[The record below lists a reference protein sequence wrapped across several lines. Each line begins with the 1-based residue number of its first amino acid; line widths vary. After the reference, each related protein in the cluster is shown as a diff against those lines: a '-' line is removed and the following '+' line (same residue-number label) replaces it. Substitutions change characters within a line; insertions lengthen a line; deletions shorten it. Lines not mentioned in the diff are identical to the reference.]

1 MSTLTGAAIASMSLI
16 GYTGLGMARA
26 ATRYLAMHKLLK
38 SMPQDGSMNQQKVTR
53 DNLEVCREPSV
64 HGFALYEEQQTMQM
78 PWFIN
83 VGMISVPIGGGS
95 MNTEEVQVFS
105 KLRGVREYTNYQ
117 AVAGC
122 HLPQV
127 YNARISVMNQPA
139 VCEYLAGKIAPS
151 QAPSATQAEQLAVI
165 NKYFDYKL
173 DHNTSI
179 VEYKYHRAGAVG
191 SSQVPVDPIYFA
203 HYKVGTK
210 WDSHTG
216 IYTTKTRDLCLKY
229 AWDNRL
235 PFTMISSLAS
245 MGTWI
250 WFS

>member
-1 MSTLTGAAIASMSLI
+1 MSTLTGAVIASMSLI

-38 SMPQDGSMNQQKVTR
+38 SMPQDGSANQQKVTR
-53 DNLEVCREPSV
+53 DNLEVCREQSV
-64 HGFALYEEQQTMQM
+64 HGFALYEEQQTMKM

-83 VGMISVPIGGGS
+83 IGMIGIPIGGGV
-95 MNTEEVQVFS
+95 MDKEDVQVFS
-105 KLRGVREYTNYQ
+105 KLRGNREYTNYQ

-127 YNARISVMNQPA
+127 YNARISVMNQPE
-139 VCEYLAGKIAPS
+139 VCDYLAGKIAPTTS
-151 QAPSATQAEQLAVI
+151 GPTTPAEKLTAI
-165 NKYFDYKL
+165 NKYFNNQL

-179 VEYKYHRAGAVG
+179 VEYKYPIKIE
-191 SSQVPVDPIYFA
+191 SSQVDPVYFA

-210 WDSHTG
+210 WDFRTG
-216 IYTTKTRDLCLKY
+216 IYATKTKDLCLKY

-235 PFTMISSLAS
+235 PFTVISAVAS
-245 MGTWI
+245 AGI
-250 WFS
+250 WFWFC

>member
-1 MSTLTGAAIASMSLI
+1 MSTLTGAAIASVSLI
-16 GYTGLGMARA
+16 GYTGLGLARA

-38 SMPQDGSMNQQKVTR
+38 AMPQGASAEIQKVAR

-83 VGMISVPIGGGS
+83 IGMIGIPIGGGS

-105 KLRGVREYTNYQ
+105 KLRGAREYTNYQ
-117 AVAGC
+117 PVNGC

-127 YNARISVMNQPA
+127 YNARITVMNQPE
-139 VCEYLAGKIAPS
+139 VCEYLANKIA
-151 QAPSATQAEQLAVI
+151 APTTDGPTTPAEKLIVI
-165 NKYFDYKL
+165 NKYFNNQL

-179 VEYKYHRAGAVG
+179 VEYKYPTKTD
-191 SSQVPVDPIYFA
+191 SSCVDPIYFA

-210 WDSHTG
+210 WDTMNGVYS
-216 IYTTKTRDLCLKY
+216 TKTRDLCLKY
-229 AWDNRL
+229 ALDNRL
-235 PFTMISSLAS
+235 PFTVISALVSAS
-245 MGTWI
+245 I
-250 WFS
+250 WFWYC